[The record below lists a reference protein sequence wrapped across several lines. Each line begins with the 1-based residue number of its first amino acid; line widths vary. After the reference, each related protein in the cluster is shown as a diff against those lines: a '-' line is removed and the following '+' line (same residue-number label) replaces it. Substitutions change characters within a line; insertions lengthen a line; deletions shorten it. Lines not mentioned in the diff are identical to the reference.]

1 MTGQDRFTAALIDP
15 SLPVPQGL
23 VSPRGLPDAKR
34 FAVYRNNVHVS
45 LVGALA
51 ARFPVTRQVVGEEFF
66 SGMARLYVGEHKPE
80 TPVLLHYGESFP
92 DFIASSPPAAG
103 IAYLPDLA
111 RLEAAWTQSY
121 NAAETKA
128 LTPSELSRIAP
139 EHLVDLPLRAASAT
153 RLVSSAWPIGS
164 IWSAH
169 QRTPFVPPAQT
180 GAEAVLLTRPDA
192 EVRLTVIP
200 PDAAAFL
207 AELVAGS
214 TLGAAMEAVLP
225 VFPQFDPGATLVGL
239 AGLGA
244 FASPHHEVHH
254 AS

>member
-1 MTGQDRFTAALIDP
+1 MTGQDQFTAALIDP
-15 SLPVPQGL
+15 SQPVPQGI

-51 ARFPVTRQVVGEEFF
+51 ARFPVTRQVVGEDFF
-66 SGMARLYVGEHKPE
+66 SGMARLYVGEHKP
-80 TPVLLHYGESFP
+80 TSPVLLHYGESFP
-92 DFIASSPPAAG
+92 DFIASFPPAAG
-103 IAYLPDLA
+103 ISYLPDLA
-111 RLEAAWTQSY
+111 RLEAGWTQSY
-121 NAAETKA
+121 NAAEAAA
-128 LTPSELSRIAP
+128 LTPSDLARIAP
-139 EHLVDLPLRAASAT
+139 ERLGDLPLKAAPAT

-192 EVRLTVIP
+192 EVRLTIIP

-207 AELVAGS
+207 VELAA
-214 TLGAAMEAVLP
+214 TPNLGAAVEAVLSG
-225 VFPQFDPGATLVGL
+225 FPQFDPGAVLIGL

-244 FASPHHEVHH
+244 FASLHHEAHH
-254 AS
+254 AP

>member
-1 MTGQDRFTAALIDP
+1 MTGQDQFTAALIDP
-15 SLPVPQGL
+15 SRPVPPGL

-66 SGMARLYVGEHKPE
+66 SGMARLYVGEHKPK

-92 DFIASSPPAAG
+92 DFIAGFPPAAG
-103 IAYLPDLA
+103 IPYLGDLA

-121 NAAETKA
+121 NAAEATT
-128 LTPSELSRIAP
+128 LTPSALGRIAP
-139 EHLVDLPLRAASAT
+139 ERLGDLPLKVAPST
-153 RLVSSAWPIGS
+153 RLVSSPWPIGS

-169 QRTPFVPPAQT
+169 QHSPFVVPVQS

-192 EVRLTVIP
+192 EVRLTIVP
-200 PDAAAFL
+200 PEAAAFL
-207 AELVAGS
+207 AGLAATS
-214 TLGAAMEAVLP
+214 TLGAAVEAVLSS
-225 VFPQFDPGATLVGL
+225 FPLFDPGATLIGL

-244 FASPHHEVHH
+244 FASPHHEAHH

>member
-15 SLPVPQGL
+15 SQPVPQGL

-51 ARFPVTRQVVGEEFF
+51 ARFPVTRQVVGEDFF
-66 SGMARLYVGEHKPE
+66 SGMARLYVGGHKPK

-92 DFIASSPPAAG
+92 DFVASFPPAAG
-103 IAYLPDLA
+103 IPSLADLA

-121 NAAETKA
+121 NAAEA
-128 LTPSELSRIAP
+128 DVLTPSELGRIAP
-139 EHLVDLPLRAASAT
+139 ERLGNLHLNAAPST

-169 QRTPFVPPAQT
+169 QQSPFVPPQQT
-180 GAEAVLLTRPDA
+180 GAEAVLLTRPHA
-192 EVRLTVIP
+192 EVRLTIIP
-200 PDAAAFL
+200 PDAAALLVEL
-207 AELVAGS
+207 AATPQLGVAV
-214 TLGAAMEAVLP
+214 EAVLSG
-225 VFPQFDPGATLVGL
+225 FPQFDPGAALIGL

-244 FASPHHEVHH
+244 FASLHHEAPH
-254 AS
+254 AP

>member
-15 SLPVPQGL
+15 SQPVPQGL

-66 SGMARLYVGEHKPE
+66 SGMARVYVGEHKPK

-92 DFIASSPPAAG
+92 DFMASFPPAAR
-103 IAYLPDLA
+103 IPYLADLA

-121 NAAETKA
+121 NAAEA
-128 LTPSELSRIAP
+128 EVLMPSDLARVAP
-139 EHLVDLPLRAASAT
+139 ERLGNLPLKAAPPT
-153 RLVSSAWPIGS
+153 RLVSSPWPIGS

-169 QRTPFVPPAQT
+169 QQSPFVPPTQQ

-192 EVRLTVIP
+192 EVRLTIIP
-200 PDAAAFL
+200 ADAAVFL
-207 AELVAGS
+207 VELAS
-214 TLGAAMEAVLP
+214 APTLGAAVEAVLSAYP
-225 VFPQFDPGATLVGL
+225 HFDPGATLIGL

-244 FASPHHEVHH
+244 FASLHHEAHH
-254 AS
+254 AP

>member
-1 MTGQDRFTAALIDP
+1 MTGQDHFTAALTDP
-15 SLPVPQGL
+15 SLPVPPGL
-23 VSPRGLPDAKR
+23 VSPLGRPDAKR

-51 ARFPVTRQVVGEEFF
+51 ARFPVTRQVVGEDFF
-66 SGMARLYVGEHKPE
+66 SGMARLYVGEHKPKS
-80 TPVLLHYGESFP
+80 PVLLHYGESFP
-92 DFIASSPPAAG
+92 AFIAAFPPASG
-103 IAYLPDLA
+103 IPYLSDLA
-111 RLEAAWTQSY
+111 QLEAAWTQSY
-121 NAAETKA
+121 NAAEA
-128 LTPSELSRIAP
+128 QVLTPSELSRIAP
-139 EHLVDLPLRAASAT
+139 EWLVNLPLRAAPPT

-169 QRTPFVPPAQT
+169 QCTPFVAPAQT

-192 EVRLTVIP
+192 EVRLTIIP

-207 AELVAGS
+207 VQLSGGA
-214 TLGAAMEAVLP
+214 TLGAAIDALLFT
-225 VFPQFDPGATLVGL
+225 FPLFDPGATLVGL

-244 FASPHHEVHH
+244 FASLPHEVQH

>member
-23 VSPRGLPDAKR
+23 VSPRGQPDAKR

-51 ARFPVTRQVVGEEFF
+51 ARFPVTRQVVGEDFF

-80 TPVLLHYGESFP
+80 TPVLLHYGESFS
-92 DFIASSPPAAG
+92 DFIASFPPAAG
-103 IAYLPDLA
+103 IPYLADLA

-121 NAAETKA
+121 NAAEA
-128 LTPSELSRIAP
+128 EILTTVELGRIAP
-139 EHLVDLPLRAASAT
+139 ERLVDLPLRAAPAT
-153 RLVSSAWPIGS
+153 RLVSATWPVGS

-169 QRTPFVPPAQT
+169 QRTPFVPPTQK
-180 GAEAVLLTRPDA
+180 GAEAVLLTRPVA
-192 EVRLTVIP
+192 EVRLTIIP

-207 AELVAGS
+207 VELVVTP
-214 TLGAAMEAVLP
+214 TLGAAVEAILSAY
-225 VFPQFDPGATLVGL
+225 PQFDPGATLIGL

-244 FASPHHEVHH
+244 FASPHHEAHH

>member
-1 MTGQDRFTAALIDP
+1 MTGQCQFTAALIDP
-15 SLPVPQGL
+15 SQPVPQGL

-51 ARFPVTRQVVGEEFF
+51 ARFPVTRQVVGGDFF
-66 SGMARLYVGEHKPE
+66 SGMARLYVGGHKPK

-92 DFIASSPPAAG
+92 AFIASFPPAAG
-103 IAYLPDLA
+103 IPYLPDLA
-111 RLEAAWTQSY
+111 GLEAAWTQSY
-121 NAAETKA
+121 NAAETDV
-128 LTPSELSRIAP
+128 LTSSELGRIAP
-139 EHLVDLPLRAASAT
+139 QRLGDLPLKVASPA
-153 RLVSSAWPIGS
+153 RLVSSPWPIGS

-169 QRTPFVPPAQT
+169 QQSPFVPPVQK

-192 EVRLTVIP
+192 EVRLTIIP
-200 PDAAAFL
+200 PEAAAFL
-207 AELVAGS
+207 VELPAAP
-214 TLGAAMEAVLP
+214 TLGAAVEAVLSAY
-225 VFPQFDPGATLVGL
+225 PQFDPGATLIGL

-244 FASPHHEVHH
+244 FACPQHEAHH